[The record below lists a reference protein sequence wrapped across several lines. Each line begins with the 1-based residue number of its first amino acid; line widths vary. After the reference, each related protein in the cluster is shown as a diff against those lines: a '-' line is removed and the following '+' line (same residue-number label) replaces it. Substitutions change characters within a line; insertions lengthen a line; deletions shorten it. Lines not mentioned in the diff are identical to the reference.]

1 MKTKT
6 VLRTLHGSH
15 LYGLSRPDS
24 DYDYY
29 EIYDF
34 LNQRYRP
41 KKQAKQRIDD
51 DLDEVRVSL
60 DKFTDICF
68 KGVPQAVEVLFS
80 PPEAWVVE
88 NGWLDISAKIKLELR
103 KHMPAVL
110 ETYRRTALS
119 FFYSRKDQIKKRRHA
134 FRLLLNANE
143 LKVSGEMH
151 SRLIGEQFEFI
162 NWLVTSFYSEEKFK
176 DMVFST
182 FELGKHGK

>member
-41 KKQAKQRIDD
+41 RKQAQQRIDD
-51 DLDEVRVSL
+51 DLDEVKISL
-60 DKFTDICF
+60 ERFKSICF

-80 PPEAWVVE
+80 PSETWVYE
-88 NGWLDISAKIKLELR
+88 NGWLDISAQIKSELR
-103 KHMPAVL
+103 NHMPAIL
-110 ETYRRTALS
+110 DTYRRTALN
-119 FFYSRKDQIKKRRHA
+119 FFYSTKDLEKKQRHA
-134 FRLLLNANE
+134 FRLLLNATE
-143 LKVSGEMH
+143 LKSTGVMH
-151 SRLIGEQFEFI
+151 SRLDKEQVELI
-162 NWLVTSFYSEEKFK
+162 CWLTTSFNSEEKFK
-176 DMVFST
+176 DMVYDT
-182 FELGKHGK
+182 FEGKGNGE